1 MTREFLGL
9 TMRNFQVLFL
19 HELEYIRRF
28 SNLHKCTFNT
38 ELSNNFV
45 DNFYGSYSLKILIKK
60 PACLKNPD
68 NPTCIELIL
77 NNRLTVLK
85 SYFKKLKPK
94 ELTYRDFKN
103 FSKQQFEKE
112 LVKELNENNVAANQF
127 ELFQTMSLGLLNKSA
142 PLK

>member
-1 MTREFLGL
+1 M
-9 TMRNFQVLFL
+9 
-19 HELEYIRRF
+19 
-28 SNLHKCTFNT
+28 
-38 ELSNNFV
+38 
-45 DNFYGSYSLKILIKK
+45 
-60 PACLKNPD
+60 
-68 NPTCIELIL
+68 
-77 NNRLTVLK
+77 LK
-85 SYFKKLKPK
+85 SYFKKPKPK